1 MATMNL
7 LANDLAEAQFVNV
20 EALGQAKTH
29 IEETVV
35 DAFHADANGPG
46 ILLASRLGIAGHGQA
61 FGLFGGSG
69 TGGQGSFRA
78 AHDGPPGAL
87 LCSAVCAEASMSS
100 SAN

>member
-1 MATMNL
+1 MATMNF
-7 LANDLAEAQFVNV
+7 LADELAQAQLVNV

-29 IEETVV
+29 IEKTVV

-61 FGLFGGSG
+61 FGLFLCSG
-69 TGGQGSFRA
+69 TGVQGSFLT